1 MKNSLGI
8 SNFFEDISS
17 LSHSVV
23 FLYFFTLITEEGF
36 LISPCYS
43 FELCIQ
49 MDVSFLFPFDFR
61 FSSLLSYLR
70 PPETTILLFR
80 ISFSWDGF
88 DHGLLYSSSATG
100 SWTAPS
106 VLLAPLLASGPA
118 CALEAVSGNVGI
130 NLKEYLHC
138 LDYDLTMVTFMVMHL
153 VV

>member
-1 MKNSLGI
+1 MDLFCAHLCMKCSLGF
-8 SNFFEDISS
+8 SNFLEEAPS
-17 LSHSVV
+17 LSQSVA
-23 FLYFFTLITEEGF
+23 FLFSFELITEEGF

-88 DHGLLYSSSATG
+88 DHGLLY
-100 SWTAPS
+100 
-106 VLLAPLLASGPA
+106 
-118 CALEAVSGNVGI
+118 NVT
-130 NLKEYLHC
+130 NLC
-138 LDYDLTMVTFMVMHL
+138 P
-153 VV
+153 